1 MTLSLLARLYRF
13 VRGDGS
19 LTLTV
24 AILTVFLFALYPM
37 IEVGAISPWW
47 LDIAFGLFM
56 VIGATFLFEPRAIV
70 KLFIAL
76 LVVTVLVRI
85 AEYAV
90 PSRAIA
96 TIDATLV
103 MATSVA
109 LGALFIARVTRDGRI
124 NIHRIVGA
132 CGTFLLLGLVFSQAY
147 KLIALYV
154 PHAFAILGK
163 PTEPGDMD
171 YRFIYYSFITLTS
184 TGYGDI
190 TPLHPYTRSLAIF
203 EAIVGQLYLAV
214 LIARLVGLEME
225 YREAQRDEMRAHRE
239 VPGDGK
245 SSG

>member
-1 MTLSLLARLYRF
+1 MTLSLLARIYRF

-19 LTLTV
+19 LTLSV
-24 AILTVFLFALYPM
+24 AILAVFIFALYPM
-37 IEVGAISPWW
+37 IEVGAIAPWW

-56 VIGATFLFEPRAIV
+56 VIGATFLFEPPAIV

-96 TIDATLV
+96 TVDATLV

-154 PHAFAILGK
+154 PHAFAI
-163 PTEPGDMD
+163 
-171 YRFIYYSFITLTS
+171 
-184 TGYGDI
+184 
-190 TPLHPYTRSLAIF
+190 
-203 EAIVGQLYLAV
+203 
-214 LIARLVGLEME
+214 
-225 YREAQRDEMRAHRE
+225 
-239 VPGDGK
+239 
-245 SSG
+245 

>member
-1 MTLSLLARLYRF
+1 MKFSLIAKTYRF
-13 VRGDGS
+13 IRGDGS

-24 AILTVFLFALYPM
+24 AILAVFIFALYPM

-47 LDIAFGLFM
+47 LDVAFGLFM
-56 VIGATFLFEPRAIV
+56 AIGATFLFEPRPIV
-70 KLFIAL
+70 KLFIWL
-76 LVVTVLVRI
+76 LVVTVLVRL

-90 PSRAIA
+90 PSRELA

-103 MATSVA
+103 MVTSVT

-163 PTEPGDMD
+163 PAEPGEMD
-171 YRFIYYSFITLTS
+171 YRYIYYSFITLTS

-190 TPLHPYTRSLAIF
+190 TPIHAYTRSLAIF
-203 EAIVGQLYLAV
+203 EAITGQLYLAV

-225 YREAQRDEMRAHRE
+225 WREEQRDAKRVHQQDR
-239 VPGDGK
+239 
-245 SSG
+245 

>member
-1 MTLSLLARLYRF
+1 MTLSLLARIYRF

-19 LTLTV
+19 LTLSVT
-24 AILTVFLFALYPM
+24 ILAVFIFALYPM
-37 IEVGAISPWW
+37 IEVGAIAPWW

-96 TIDATLV
+96 TVDATLV